1 MYVMLCQPFIRMK
14 NVSQLEITL
23 TPELCVFV
31 EKKKYVSKKWLQEK
45 PFKNTLCD
53 FARDELN
60 WN

>member
-1 MYVMLCQPFIRMK
+1 MK
-14 NVSQLEITL
+14 NVGQLEITL

-31 EKKKYVSKKWLQEK
+31 EKKKYVFKKWLQEK